1 MPGTINA
8 DGPVQTIFIEPFTYH
23 CIVTKH
29 TRFSS
34 IHKRMTNEARVA
46 RFVVILLVVICVQ
59 ELQVLLVYFMQL
71 ISVVFNMQIFNQ
83 VNQKKRVGK
92 Q

>member
-1 MPGTINA
+1 
-8 DGPVQTIFIEPFTYH
+8 
-23 CIVTKH
+23 
-29 TRFSS
+29 
-34 IHKRMTNEARVA
+34 MTNEARVA
-46 RFVVILLVVICVQ
+46 RFVVILLVVMCVQ